1 MRRISS
7 QIKNPRVWF
16 GIWGVAAVIFAVIG
30 GISIMKPPSSAIT
43 QQPVQEG
50 EFLGPKPKPTGDNYL
65 L

>member
-1 MRRISS
+1 MRSSLKS

-16 GIWGVAAVIFAVIG
+16 GVWGAAAIIFAFIG
-30 GISIMKPPSSAIT
+30 GVSILKSPSSAIT

-50 EFLGPKPKPTGDNYL
+50 EFLGNKPTGDNHL